1 MDKRGMRR
9 LLLLSLVLL
18 LAACRVQEQ
27 SDALEAKKGET
38 VTEIPDHQSGEEV
51 KARIRLSFD
60 GKAAIVKLRDNPTS
74 RDLLRRLPL
83 ELKFSDYADTEK
95 IARLPKKL
103 STAGAPTGFDP
114 AVGDV
119 TYYSPWGNL
128 AIFYRDFG
136 YAKGLISLGS
146 IESGLEDL
154 TALEGDATVTLER
167 PGFAPERGRHE

>member
-9 LLLLSLVLL
+9 LLPLSLVLL
-18 LAACRVQEQ
+18 LSACRVQEQ
-27 SDALEAKKGET
+27 GEAIKAKKGET
-38 VTEIPDHQSGEEV
+38 VTEIPDHPSGEDV

-60 GKAAIVKLRDNPTS
+60 GKTAIVKLRDNPTS
-74 RDLLRRLPL
+74 KDLLRRLPL
-83 ELKFSDYADTEK
+83 ELEFSDYAGTEK

-103 STAGAPTGFDP
+103 STTGAPAGFDP

-128 AIFYRDFG
+128 AIFYKDFG
-136 YAKGLISLGS
+136 YAQGLISLGS

-154 TALEGDATVTLER
+154 AALAGDATVTLER
-167 PGFAPERGRHE
+167 PGSAPERGRHE